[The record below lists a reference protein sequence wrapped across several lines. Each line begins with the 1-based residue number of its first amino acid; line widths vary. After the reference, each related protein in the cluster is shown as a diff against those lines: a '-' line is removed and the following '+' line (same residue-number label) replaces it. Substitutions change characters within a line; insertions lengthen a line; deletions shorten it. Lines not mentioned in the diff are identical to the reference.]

1 MPRCLDALLLS
12 CPVFQWLL
20 TRKYLTS
27 KVMPLLASLA
37 VMLCTAM
44 VLVVWSVMG
53 GFLQNLQT
61 QGKRFSPDVRVIW
74 PAGLAYYE
82 DFVTLLAADPMVKAA
97 APVIETFG
105 LVSLPDDRVQS
116 VQVLGIDERYTRV
129 VDWAGGLWWKP
140 LDASQRLRRDT
151 RGLDPRLDP
160 VNAELLADVFDAGM
174 KIKARD
180 EATGRWLPGAV
191 VGTDIYGLRDRRDPS
206 GFYAANVRF
215 VRPFGD
221 GLFEEKVVF
230 PPRSSIVLRVLPLD
244 RKGRSVDL
252 AWRPFPIANEFHT
265 GQLPVDERTVYVD
278 FSELQ
283 RMMRMEGVAGVDASF
298 DPLDVGPGGGSLP
311 AVPTSGRVP
320 ARATHVAVKGVDGVS
335 PAQLRDRVEELY
347 GRFFA
352 DARRRAEL
360 PNPEV
365 LRSSNL
371 VLTWEQA
378 NAGILG
384 AVQKEVGLVLFLLWF
399 ISLVASF
406 CVLAIFWAMIS
417 EKTKDIGILRAIGA
431 SRAGVGLVWIGY
443 GLAIGIVGAVLGL
456 ALAHLIVWNINPIH
470 EWMGRAL
477 NLQIWDPKIY
487 VFTTIPDKVNPAHAL
502 VVLGSG
508 LAMSLIGSVVPAMR
522 AAFMDPVRSLRFE

>member
-1 MPRCLDALLLS
+1 
-12 CPVFQWLL
+12 
-20 TRKYLTS
+20 
-27 KVMPLLASLA
+27 MPLLASVA

-53 GFLQNLQT
+53 GFLKNLQT

-82 DFVTLLAADPMVKAA
+82 DFVSLLAADPMVKAA

-116 VQVLGIDERYTRV
+116 VQVLGVDERYTRV

-140 LDASQRLRRDT
+140 LEPGERLRRD
-151 RGLDPRLDP
+151 REGRDPRLEP
-160 VNAELLADVFDAGM
+160 ANAAILAEVFLAGM
-174 KIKARD
+174 KLRAKD
-180 EATGRWLPGAV
+180 PATGRQLPAAV
-191 VGTDIYGLRDRRDPS
+191 VGTDIYGLRDRRNPA
-206 GFYAANVRF
+206 GWYEANVRF
-215 VRPFGD
+215 VKPLGD
-221 GLFEEKVVF
+221 GSYREQTVF
-230 PPRSSIVLRVLPLD
+230 PPQSSIILRVLPLD

-278 FSELQ
+278 LSELQ
-283 RMMRMEGVAGVDASF
+283 RMMKMDGAAGVAATF
-298 DPLDVGPGGGSLP
+298 DPLDVGPGGEPLP
-311 AVPTSGRVP
+311 AVPVSGRVP
-320 ARATHVAVKGVDGVS
+320 ARATHVAVKAAEGVS
-335 PAQLRDRVEELY
+335 PSELRDRVEALY
-347 GRFFA
+347 ARFFE
-352 DARRRAEL
+352 DPARRGEL
-360 PNPEV
+360 PHPEV
-365 LRSSNL
+365 LRNSNL
-371 VLTWEQA
+371 ILTWEQA

-431 SRAGVGLVWIGY
+431 SRGGVGLVWIGY
-443 GLAIGIVGAVLGL
+443 GLAIGVVGSVLGL
-456 ALAHLIVWNINPIH
+456 TLAHLIVWNINPIH
-470 EWMGRAL
+470 EWMGAAL
-477 NLQIWDPKIY
+477 GLQIWDPKVY

-502 VVLGSG
+502 VVLASG
-508 LAMSLIGSVVPAMR
+508 LVMSLIGSVIPAAR
-522 AAFMDPVRSLRFE
+522 AALMDPVRSLRFE